1 MTELGILAII
11 ALVVFVVMLMSTKR
25 GIGSLPV
32 RAAPLMTKRERIVC
46 AMIERAVPH
55 ARVHAQVSMGA
66 LRLCGLRRSAG
77 AVGPGR
83 GARA

>member
-1 MTELGILAII
+1 MTELGLLAII
-11 ALVVFVVMLMSTKR
+11 ALVVFVGMLMSTKR

-46 AMIERAVPH
+46 EMIERAVPH

-66 LRLCGLRRSAG
+66 ILRPAAGLD
-77 AVGPGR
+77 
-83 GARA
+83 

>member
-32 RAAPLMTKRERIVC
+32 RAAPLMTKRERVVC
-46 AMIERAVPH
+46 AMIERAVRPR
-55 ARVHAQVSMGA
+55 A
-66 LRLCGLRRSAG
+66 SAWPCSTLPAAASG
-77 AVGPGR
+77 G
-83 GARA
+83 